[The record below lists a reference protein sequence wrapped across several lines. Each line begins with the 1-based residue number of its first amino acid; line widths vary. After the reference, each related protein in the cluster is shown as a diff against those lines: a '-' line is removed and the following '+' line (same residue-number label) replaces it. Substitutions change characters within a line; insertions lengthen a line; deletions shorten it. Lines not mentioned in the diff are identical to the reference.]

1 MDKENI
7 NPNYR
12 PIWDEVEFFEGGP
25 TRIPSPDPEVLPLN
39 LSSHE
44 DSLSV
49 QEAISLAAM
58 ELVAARQQQLGR
70 PVPRPNEELEPEQSD
85 VQLLL
90 WFLRELGSLTVDQLF
105 QNSTSQ

>member
-7 NPNYR
+7 NPNFL
-12 PIWDEVEFFEGGP
+12 PLWENVLFFEGGP
-25 TRIPSPDPEVLPLN
+25 TRVTTPDPEVLPVN
-39 LSSHE
+39 LTSHE

-49 QEAISLAAM
+49 QEAIQLAAM

-70 PVPRPNEELEPEQSD
+70 PVPDPNTELSPEQSD

-105 QNSTSQ
+105 QNSTSL

>member
-1 MDKENI
+1 MDNKENI
-7 NPNYR
+7 NPNLPYWEAI
-12 PIWDEVEFFEGGP
+12 PFFEGGP
-25 TRIPSPDPEVLPLN
+25 TILGDRGPQEENVN
-39 LSSHE
+39 LTAHE

-58 ELVAARQQQLGR
+58 ELVAARQEQLGR
-70 PVPRPNEELEPEQSD
+70 PLPDPNTTLSPSQSD